1 LCCGPAAGEET
12 GKVYC
17 LQVEP
22 YAIRDRPKT
31 AMSLPIPDDGLCTFN
46 TFYSVVLS
54 LRFFLHNVSLCN
66 LSNFPVVN
74 KEFAY
79 FRGKSLFVES
89 LKIIPEFIEDL
100 RIFLGE
106 KNEAYFSIIYALA
119 ICAYS

>member
-1 LCCGPAAGEET
+1 
-12 GKVYC
+12 
-17 LQVEP
+17 
-22 YAIRDRPKT
+22 
-31 AMSLPIPDDGLCTFN
+31 MPIPDDRLCKFN
-46 TFYSVVLS
+46 TFYRAVLS
-54 LRFFLHNVSLCN
+54 FRFFLHGVSLRN
-66 LSNFPVVN
+66 LSNFPTAN